1 MSWVPATVAA
11 LAVSLALVVLQ
22 QRRQHQHQQHLV
34 QLVAELD
41 TEYHVRAR
49 AGKWNAAAAA
59 ARQRLALAPS
69 LATVDGHVRL
79 ARAVRAERRPGW
91 AAEQRACLSKAMGL
105 RGVGKQQQH
114 AAASEQE
121 LAALLSNT
129 GRHAEATLVYEGH
142 LSGTVH
148 AGGARAAEA
157 GGGAPELEGARRQHR
172 RWAESLRALGRHDE
186 ATSALARAAAL
197 SPPSV
202 ATGARFLDKN
212 RRYIGKSQSKRPPK
226 KAPTEM
232 MRGGV
237 EVRVRRVE
245 LAKVGPVELLAGQPL
260 LLNDPYR
267 LCVGVV
273 TIRTPGLTEICLHF
287 AIQALILMGVEQVCE
302 AAGAARPAG
311 GIRAAGRRDSWWQ
324 LGACCPEGGR
334 GSALRRQ
341 VLRRRLPARPPPRP
355 AMAGPRHEPQLCSGW
370 GWRGGGAH
378 ATRRRVSAVA
388 CGVTDRLRQPPL
400 PPRE

>member
-11 LAVSLALVVLQ
+11 LAVALVVLQ

-69 LATVDGHVRL
+69 LATVDGHLRL

-114 AAASEQE
+114 AAAAEQE

-148 AGGARAAEA
+148 ALVVLGGARAVEA

-197 SPPSV
+197 SPPLV
-202 ATGARFLDKN
+202 ATSATFLDKN
-212 RRYIGKSQSKRPPK
+212 RRYIGKSQPKRPPK
-226 KAPTEM
+226 EAPPRHEM
-232 MRGGV
+232 MRGGA

-267 LCVGVV
+267 LRVGVV
-273 TIRTPGLTEICLHF
+273 TIITPGLTEICLHF
-287 AIQALILMGVEQVCE
+287 CDTGT
-302 AAGAARPAG
+302 
-311 GIRAAGRRDSWWQ
+311 DTH
-324 LGACCPEGGR
+324 GR
-334 GSALRRQ
+334 G
-341 VLRRRLPARPPPRP
+341 
-355 AMAGPRHEPQLCSGW
+355 AGM
-370 GWRGGGAH
+370 
-378 ATRRRVSAVA
+378 
-388 CGVTDRLRQPPL
+388 
-400 PPRE
+400 